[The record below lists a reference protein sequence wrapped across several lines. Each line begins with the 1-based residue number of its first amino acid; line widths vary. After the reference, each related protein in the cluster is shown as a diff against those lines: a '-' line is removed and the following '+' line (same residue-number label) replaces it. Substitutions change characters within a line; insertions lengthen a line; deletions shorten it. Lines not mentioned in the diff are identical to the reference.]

1 MILVDTSVWV
11 EHFRTGNS
19 LAAVLAEGLVLTHP
33 FVIGELAC
41 GNLRNRSKI
50 LVDLAALTRAA
61 TAADE
66 EVMQL
71 VEQHRLWVRGIGWI
85 DAHLIASALITNCR
99 LWTLDQPLK
108 RAAAAAG
115 VKPYIPV

>member
-1 MILVDTSVWV
+1 MILVDTSVWI
-11 EHFRTGNS
+11 EHFRTGNA
-19 LAAVLAEGLVLTHP
+19 LGAFLTEGLVLTHP

-41 GNLRNRSKI
+41 GNLRNRAKI
-50 LVDLAALTRAA
+50 LVDLAALTPAA
-61 TAADE
+61 SASDD
-66 EVMQL
+66 EVMRL
-71 VEQHRLWVRGIGWI
+71 VDLHRLWVRGIGWI